1 MRLLRALRR
10 AARPNV
16 HGKAFRFSP
25 TPKHYRMAFVGTV
38 GAGASLLAVMAM
50 PVAHAEEIAAD
61 GSSKQIEEP
70 EYTLF
75 QKCLAETIGTGA
87 LISIGCG
94 VVGALKY
101 ANYPIGPFGVS
112 AVWGATVMLVV
123 YSIGD
128 ISGAH
133 INPAI
138 TASLA
143 INKPDDFPAEHIPY
157 YVSSQMLGATVAS
170 LGTYGLFRHGIQ
182 ALEVKEGIKRG
193 SVASAQIYNGAFGL
207 IADPKYVRGPGSHL
221 AIEIMATS
229 FLSFFVFALSDED
242 NTIPKQATPALVGA
256 TVMTLVNT
264 FAPLTGCGMN
274 PARDLGPRL
283 VTAVT
288 GWGPVAFKS
297 AWLYTVGPVIGAVL
311 GGATYN
317 AFKPNK
323 RSSA

>member
-1 MRLLRALRR
+1 M
-10 AARPNV
+10 AAYLP
-16 HGKAFRFSP
+16 GADMFRVDIDVLP
-25 TPKHYRMAFVGTV
+25 
-38 GAGASLLAVMAM
+38 L
-50 PVAHAEEIAAD
+50 
-61 GSSKQIEEP
+61 QIEEP

-157 YVSSQMLGATVAS
+157 YVSSQAT
-170 LGTYGLFRHGIQ
+170 
-182 ALEVKEGIKRG
+182 
-193 SVASAQIYNGAFGL
+193 
-207 IADPKYVRGPGSHL
+207 
-221 AIEIMATS
+221 
-229 FLSFFVFALSDED
+229 
-242 NTIPKQATPALVGA
+242 
-256 TVMTLVNT
+256 
-264 FAPLTGCGMN
+264 
-274 PARDLGPRL
+274 
-283 VTAVT
+283 
-288 GWGPVAFKS
+288 
-297 AWLYTVGPVIGAVL
+297 
-311 GGATYN
+311 
-317 AFKPNK
+317 
-323 RSSA
+323 